1 MAHNLNFNERTGK
14 WSFFSVQKTAWHG
27 LGQIVK
33 DYPNSK
39 DALQFAGLGYT
50 VDKRPLFT
58 YNQESSLL
66 VPGCDGI
73 LIPELEIPDQFAT
86 IRRDNNAFL
95 GIVGKDYEVVQNEE
109 AFSFFDAIVGGGEG
123 ILYETAGALG
133 QGERIFITAKLP
145 GYIRVGNDDLIDKY
159 IFLTTSHDGSGCI
172 IAAFTPIRIVCN
184 NTLNAALRNC
194 SNVVKIRHTAG
205 ASDKLKDAHKVM
217 GMADKLSTMMEEVFN
232 KWSKISVSDQEL
244 QKLIRLAMSPGKE
257 VLSKLEADKYEE
269 TSTVFKN
276 TCARVFEYAMMSD
289 TQQLD
294 TTRGTLFGAYNA
306 VTGFFQN
313 VQDYKGD
320 EEKMKSL
327 IYGGTAQTKTQRAFD
342 LCMDFAKSGIDAP
355 LFN

>member
-14 WSFFSVQKTAWHG
+14 WSFFSVQETAWHG

-50 VDKRPLFT
+50 VDKRPLFI
-58 YNQESSLL
+58 YNEQNDL
-66 VPGCDGI
+66 VLPGNDGI
-73 LIPELEIPDQFAT
+73 LIPELPIPDQFAT

-109 AFSFFDAIVGGGEG
+109 AFSFFDAIVGGGDG

-217 GMADKLSTMMEEVFN
+217 GMADKLSTMMEELFN
-232 KWSKISVSDQEL
+232 KWSKIPVSDQEL

-342 LCMDFAKSGIDAP
+342 LCMDFAKSGIDEP